1 MKSKIAEELLGR
13 KKRFPSPSLSQTHK
27 GHFKSFLEET
37 INPEKVYGDK
47 GQPTAEEK
55 KLGSCSVCPNW
66 AFKSK
71 TEKTRHQNV
80 FHRKDTPKAQ
90 QKENEQ
96 QKEFFCPFE
105 GCDKFYE
112 SPASL
117 SRHRT
122 KEKHRARDF
131 SEPQNRN
138 ANKKKT
144 AKPKKTKKSHQTISD
159 MLRQVGLYSFCSR
172 ELSYLF
178 NFPKDFVEGHQRN
191 VFKTIQYYF
200 KKIFPSSPLYDSIWL
215 EQLFVAQHVTFR
227 TW

>member
-1 MKSKIAEELLGR
+1 MYFIA
-13 KKRFPSPSLSQTHK
+13 KTHQMRNK
-27 GHFKSFLEET
+27 
-37 INPEKVYGDK
+37 
-47 GQPTAEEK
+47 
-55 KLGSCSVCPNW
+55 
-66 AFKSK
+66 
-71 TEKTRHQNV
+71 
-80 FHRKDTPKAQ
+80 
-90 QKENEQ
+90 KENEQ

-105 GCDKFYE
+105 GCDKVYE
-112 SPASL
+112 SQASL
-117 SRHRT
+117 GRHRT
-122 KEKHRARDF
+122 KEKHHARDL
-131 SEPQNRN
+131 SEPQKRN

-215 EQLFVAQHVTFR
+215 AQLFVAQLGYSLHIR
-227 TW
+227 TSTIVIYSFDTLFIHKLFIIISILYLQDSR